1 MSTRWGE
8 RKPKPD
14 RLLVDDTLAILRDRY
29 QGLSELVDARM
40 EAQAAALKP
49 NASVTVQCGMCRQQ
63 ALAVGQHQP
72 HCHFCRVTWGSPTSA
87 AVFHAGSSSVT
98 TSTSS
103 GDSARSRV
111 RVTSLASG

>member
-1 MSTRWGE
+1 MSTRWGA

-40 EAQAAALKP
+40 EALAAALKP

-72 HCHFCRVTWGSPTSA
+72 HCHFCRVTWGSPTSRGSVPCQ
-87 AVFHAGSSSVT
+87 VFVGDNFYEQRRQHVLSG
-98 TSTSS
+98 S
-103 GDSARSRV
+103 GD
-111 RVTSLASG
+111 VTS